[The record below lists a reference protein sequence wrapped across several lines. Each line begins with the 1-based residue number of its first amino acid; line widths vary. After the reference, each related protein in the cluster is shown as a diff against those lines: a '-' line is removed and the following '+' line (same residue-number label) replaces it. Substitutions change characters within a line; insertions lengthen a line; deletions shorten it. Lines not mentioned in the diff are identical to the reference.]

1 MSVHYEVEG
10 PIAVVTIARP
20 EVRNAIDGP
29 TAKRLAESFQNF
41 ESDKALSVA
50 VLTGADDTFCSGA
63 ELKAVSSDK
72 NNLSV
77 DL

>member
-10 PIAVVTIARP
+10 PIAVVTIDRP

-29 TAKRLAESFQNF
+29 TAKQLAESFQNF

-50 VLTGADDTFCSGA
+50 VLT
-63 ELKAVSSDK
+63 
-72 NNLSV
+72 LS
-77 DL
+77 LIHI